1 MRNQERRAECGKLRA
16 EFGEL
21 RAEFGEWRAELKAL
35 GCLPCKGGGPQ
46 SGGGVLIKSVE
57 SGVWKV
63 KSGVWR
69 VESGAEGT
77 RLPPLQGRGTAERWR
92 GFD

>member
-1 MRNQERRAECGKLRA
+1 MGA
-16 EFGEL
+16 
-21 RAEFGEWRAELKAL
+21 
-35 GCLPCKGGGPQ
+35 
-46 SGGGVLIKSVE
+46 E

-77 RLPPLQGRGTAERWR
+77 RLPPLQGRGTAERWDELVCDIISLCTVASPAR
-92 GFD
+92 GGGPQSGRGILIKSVESGE

>member
-1 MRNQERRAECGKLRA
+1 MGA
-16 EFGEL
+16 
-21 RAEFGEWRAELKAL
+21 
-35 GCLPCKGGGPQ
+35 
-46 SGGGVLIKSVE
+46 E

-77 RLPPLQGRGTAERWR
+77 RLPPLQGEGPQSGGGVLIKSVESGERR
-92 GFD
+92 TMYISNF

>member
-21 RAEFGEWRAELKAL
+21 RAEFGEWRVESEGCGFSTYRSAEPA
-35 GCLPCKGGGPQ
+35 P
-46 SGGGVLIKSVE
+46 

-77 RLPPLQGRGTAERWR
+77 RLPPLQGEGDRRAVE
-92 GFD
+92 GF

>member
-1 MRNQERRAECGKLRA
+1 MGA
-16 EFGEL
+16 
-21 RAEFGEWRAELKAL
+21 
-35 GCLPCKGGGPQ
+35 
-46 SGGGVLIKSVE
+46 E
-57 SGVWKV
+57 SGVRKV

-77 RLPPLQGRGTAERWR
+77 RLSPLRGGGPQSGGGVLIKRVESGEWRAELKALVCLPCKGRGTAERWR

>member
-1 MRNQERRAECGKLRA
+1 
-16 EFGEL
+16 
-21 RAEFGEWRAELKAL
+21 L
-35 GCLPCKGGGPQ
+35 GA
-46 SGGGVLIKSVE
+46 E

-69 VESGAEGT
+69 VKSGVWRVKSGVWRVKSGAWRVELKALVC
-77 RLPPLQGRGTAERWR
+77 LPCKGRGTAERWR

>member
-1 MRNQERRAECGKLRA
+1 MGA
-16 EFGEL
+16 
-21 RAEFGEWRAELKAL
+21 
-35 GCLPCKGGGPQ
+35 
-46 SGGGVLIKSVE
+46 E

-77 RLPPLQGRGTAERWR
+77 RLPPLQGGGGGPQSGGGVLIKSVES
-92 GFD
+92 GE

>member
-1 MRNQERRAECGKLRA
+1 MGA
-16 EFGEL
+16 
-21 RAEFGEWRAELKAL
+21 
-35 GCLPCKGGGPQ
+35 
-46 SGGGVLIKSVE
+46 E

-69 VESGAEGT
+69 VKSGVWRVKSGVWRVKSGAWRVELKALVC
-77 RLPPLQGRGTAERWR
+77 LPCKGRGTAERWR

>member
-1 MRNQERRAECGKLRA
+1 MWKV
-16 EFGEL
+16 
-21 RAEFGEWRAELKAL
+21 K
-35 GCLPCKGGGPQ
+35 
-46 SGGGVLIKSVE
+46 SGVWKVK

-77 RLPPLQGRGTAERWR
+77 RLPPLQGEGDRRAVE
-92 GFD
+92 GFSNEELGMRN

>member
-1 MRNQERRAECGKLRA
+1 MRSEELGMRNE
-16 EFGEL
+16 EL
-21 RAEFGEWRAELKAL
+21 G
-35 GCLPCKGGGPQ
+35 
-46 SGGGVLIKSVE
+46 VE

-77 RLPPLQGRGTAERWR
+77 RLPPLQGEGNRRAVE
-92 GFD
+92 GF

>member
-1 MRNQERRAECGKLRA
+1 MGA
-16 EFGEL
+16 
-21 RAEFGEWRAELKAL
+21 
-35 GCLPCKGGGPQ
+35 
-46 SGGGVLIKSVE
+46 E

-69 VESGAEGT
+69 VKSGVWRVKSGVWRVKSGEWRVELKALVC
-77 RLPPLQGRGTAERWR
+77 LPCKGRGTAERWR